1 MTALKKIFKYSFL
14 ILMGAV
20 LGISL
25 LEIAVRVVLGA
36 KPETYLRE
44 FSRYH
49 PTLGW
54 EKTPNKE
61 GYFRRGDALIH
72 EKMNSKGLRDREY
85 PYEKADRV
93 FRILVLGDSFTEG
106 YDVNIDD
113 LFTEILETGL
123 NREDRSKRYEVI
135 NAGTGGYSTDQE
147 YLFYLIEGHKY
158 KPDIVVLMTYLTND
172 VYYNIQPKYGNY
184 FKPLFERSGDSLK
197 LIETPLPQPAVSE
210 SAKNIF
216 RHLALYPIVSKII
229 LSHFPTLARWMHNLG
244 WISKSTMDVAV
255 ANPNGK
261 TYPTSFEIYAKEYDA
276 STDHAWSV
284 TELIIGN
291 LKRSVESAGARLV
304 VCAIPDKFEIDSLAW
319 TRTQNMYRVNN
330 SIWDIHKPR
339 KKLAAICE
347 ARNISYL
354 DLAQCFTTISDRVPL
369 YNGVHWNGKGNRM
382 AADCL
387 KKHLFQGDE

>member
-1 MTALKKIFKYSFL
+1 MNLLKKFIKYIFL
-14 ILMGAV
+14 IAMGTLMGIAV
-20 LGISL
+20 
-25 LEIAVRVVLGA
+25 LEIAVRVFLGA

-49 PTLGW
+49 PILGW

-85 PYEKADRV
+85 PYEKADSI

-106 YDVNIDD
+106 YDVNVDD
-113 LFTEILETGL
+113 LFTEILETEL
-123 NREDRSKRYEVI
+123 NRQQQHQRYEII

-147 YLFYLIEGHKY
+147 HLFFQIEGYKY
-158 KPDIVVLMTYLTND
+158 RPDIVVLMTYLTND
-172 VYYNIQPKYGNY
+172 VYYNLQPKYGNY
-184 FKPLFERSGDSLK
+184 FKPLFEQSGDSLK
-197 LIETPLPQPAVSE
+197 LIETPLSQPAVSE

-216 RHLALYPIVSKII
+216 RHLALYPIVSNII
-229 LSHFPTLARWMHNLG
+229 LTHFPTLARCMHNLG

-255 ANPNGK
+255 ADPNGK
-261 TYPTSFEIYAKEYDA
+261 TYPASFEIYAKEYDA
-276 STDHAWSV
+276 STDHAWKV

-291 LKRSVESAGARLV
+291 LKRSVENTGASLV
-304 VCAIPDKFEIDSLAW
+304 VCAIPDKFEIDSAAW
-319 TRTQNMYRVNN
+319 TRTQSIYRVND

-339 KKLAAICE
+339 KQLAAICE
-347 ARNISYL
+347 ARDIAYI
-354 DLAQCFTTISDRVPL
+354 DLAQCFTATNDKVPL
-369 YNGVHWNGKGNRM
+369 YNGVHWNEEGNRM

-387 KKHLFQGDE
+387 KKHLFQGND